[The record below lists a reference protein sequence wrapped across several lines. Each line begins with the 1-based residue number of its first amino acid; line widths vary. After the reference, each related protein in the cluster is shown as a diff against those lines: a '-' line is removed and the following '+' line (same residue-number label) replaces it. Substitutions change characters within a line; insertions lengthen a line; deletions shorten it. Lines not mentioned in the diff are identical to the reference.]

1 MAANGFPIAFEQTSG
16 QGPGYRAERPVMSS
30 TVIKSLCTS
39 VLFAALGTSAVAAES
54 NHRPQFV
61 QDPVLGLRLRV
72 ASISLDTV
80 PEEIRA
86 LCTGIADSS
95 SWTGRQWIFGVAK
108 YRAVT
113 YYLASG
119 YYKRRHPQ
127 SGELLYFQPDGGGIY
142 RVSEG
147 KCNGDPAR
155 ETFDVRDPKQI
166 PREVLQQLA
175 SDLAMRL
182 VRAAGGPDRLRAELT
197 NQHVDFLMLSP
208 EMQEAFRPY
217 FAPAD

>member
-1 MAANGFPIAFEQTSG
+1 
-16 QGPGYRAERPVMSS
+16 MSS

-39 VLFAALGTSAVAAES
+39 VVFAALNTSAVAAES
-54 NHRPQFV
+54 SHRPQFV
-61 QDPVLGLRLRV
+61 HDPVLGLRLPV
-72 ASISLDTV
+72 ASIHLDTV
-80 PEEIRA
+80 PEAIRA
-86 LCTGIADSS
+86 MCTEMADSAT
-95 SWTGRQWIFGVAK
+95 WTGRQWIFGAAK

-119 YYKRRHPQ
+119 YYKRRHQQ
-127 SGELLYFQPDGGGIY
+127 SGELLYFQPDGGGVY
-142 RVSEG
+142 QVSES

-182 VRAAGGPDRLRAELT
+182 VRAVGGPHRLRAELAH
-197 NQHVDFLMLSP
+197 QHVDFLVLSP